1 MQLNI
6 STGRSFAMREQ
17 DYSLKTGMQADQLE
31 VSRVLRNTY
40 GLLALT
46 LAFSGVM
53 AFVAQQMR
61 VGYPKIFVVLIGF
74 YGLFFLTNKLRD
86 SVWGLVSTFALTGF
100 MGFLLGPIL
109 NRYLGMAGGAEVV
122 SSAFAMTA
130 LVFGGLSAYV
140 LITRKDMSFLGG
152 FITAGFFVLLG
163 AVVASMFFQIS
174 GLQLAI
180 SAGFVLFSSVC
191 ILFQTS
197 AIIQGGE
204 RNYIMATVS
213 LYVSIYNL
221 FISLLQIFGIMSRD
235 D

>member
-1 MQLNI
+1 
-6 STGRSFAMREQ
+6 MREQ
-17 DYSLKTGMQADQLE
+17 DYALKTGMQADQLE

-61 VGYPKIFVVLIGF
+61 VGYPNIFVVLIGF

-163 AVVASMFFQIS
+163 AVLASLFFQIS

-197 AIIQGGE
+197 AIIHGGE

-221 FISLLQIFGIMSRD
+221 FVSLLQIFGIMSRD

>member
-1 MQLNI
+1 
-6 STGRSFAMREQ
+6 MREQ
-17 DYSLKTGMQADQLE
+17 DYAVKNGVQAEQLE

-40 GLLALT
+40 GLLAIT
-46 LAFSGVM
+46 LAFSGLM
-53 AFVAQQMR
+53 AFIAQQNHVR
-61 VGYPKIFVVLIGF
+61 YPNVFVVLIGF

-100 MGFLLGPIL
+100 MGYLLGPIL
-109 NRYLGMAGGAEVV
+109 NRYLGMEGGAEIV

-140 LITRKDMSFLGG
+140 LITRKDMSFLSG

-163 AVVASMFFQIS
+163 AVLANMFFHIS
-174 GLQLAI
+174 GLPLAI

-204 RNYIMATVS
+204 RNYIMATIS

-221 FISLLQIFGIMSRD
+221 FISLLQLFGMMGSSRN
-235 D
+235 